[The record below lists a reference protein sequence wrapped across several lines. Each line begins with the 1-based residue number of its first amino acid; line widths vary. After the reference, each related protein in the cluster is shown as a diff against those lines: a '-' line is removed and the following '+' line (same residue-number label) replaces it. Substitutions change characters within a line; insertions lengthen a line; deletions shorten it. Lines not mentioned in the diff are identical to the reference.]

1 MSRTME
7 AVGLDFIERAPLQ
20 LTFNADMAAPPDRVY
35 AALADDLATWTWFP
49 TLTGGHTLSERREE
63 VGARCEVHIGGLT
76 AIETILAA
84 EPGRRW
90 AYRVTELPIPL
101 ASALVEDW
109 VLTPVPAS
117 STRPLGTHVAYTF
130 ALDPRPLA
138 AYLTTFSAASIA
150 AVFGKA
156 ASNLD
161 RMLADQA
168 TRVG

>member
-1 MSRTME
+1 ME

-35 AALADDLATWTWFP
+35 AALADDLDTWTWFP
-49 TLTGGHTLSERREE
+49 TLTGGRTLSERRDE

-76 AIETILAA
+76 AIETILVA

-90 AYRVTELPIPL
+90 TYRVTELPIPL

-130 ALDPRPLA
+130 ALDPRPSRR
-138 AYLTTFSAASIA
+138 TSPPSPRRASRRSSPRQPA
-150 AVFGKA
+150 TSTACSPTRPHAVG
-156 ASNLD
+156 
-161 RMLADQA
+161 
-168 TRVG
+168 

>member
-1 MSRTME
+1 
-7 AVGLDFIERAPLQ
+7 
-20 LTFNADMAAPPDRVY
+20 
-35 AALADDLATWTWFP
+35 
-49 TLTGGHTLSERREE
+49 
-63 VGARCEVHIGGLT
+63 
-76 AIETILAA
+76 
-84 EPGRRW
+84 
-90 AYRVTELPIPL
+90 
-101 ASALVEDW
+101 

-150 AVFGKA
+150 GLFGKA

-161 RMLADQA
+161 RTLADQA